1 MSIRRFFVDTED
13 IQVGKFVELPER
25 ESVHARD
32 ALRLEIGDEIV
43 VFNGNSEYEA
53 KIADISSDSVTVA
66 ITAVKENFEDRDW
79 QLDIFLG
86 AIKLPQFELAMQK
99 LTELGVDNFIPLYT
113 EYAQVHIENME
124 HKRERWQNILIS
136 AAKQSERTTL
146 PNIKDP
152 ITFKTSAPT
161 WLEYDVVLFF
171 TVPRE
176 LYRQHLEI
184 KHISKMS
191 EEIKNAKKIA
201 VIIGPEGGF
210 SVSEHQIANDW
221 HLSLVHL
228 GKEILRAETASISAV
243 SSVNYI
249 KYSRD

>member
-1 MSIRRFFVDTED
+1 MSVRRFFVDNED
-13 IQVGKFVELPER
+13 IQVGKFFELPQR
-25 ESVHARD
+25 ESMHARD
-32 ALRLEIGDEIV
+32 ALRLEVGDEIV

-53 KIADISSDSVTVA
+53 KIADVTSDSVTVA
-66 ITAVKENFEDRDW
+66 ITAQIENFENRDW
-79 QLDIFLG
+79 QLDVYLG
-86 AIKLPQFELAMQK
+86 VIKLPQFELAIQK
-99 LTELGVDNFIPLYT
+99 LTELGVDNIIPLYT
-113 EYAQVHIENME
+113 EYTQVHLENME

-146 PNIKDP
+146 PNIGEP
-152 ITFKTSAPT
+152 ITFKSSAGE
-161 WLEYDVVLFF
+161 WLNYDVTLFF
-171 TVPRE
+171 TLPRE

-184 KHISKMS
+184 KHVSKLS

-221 HLSLVHL
+221 HLPLVHL
-228 GKEILRAETASISAV
+228 GKEVLRAETACISAV

-249 KYSRD
+249 KYSKD